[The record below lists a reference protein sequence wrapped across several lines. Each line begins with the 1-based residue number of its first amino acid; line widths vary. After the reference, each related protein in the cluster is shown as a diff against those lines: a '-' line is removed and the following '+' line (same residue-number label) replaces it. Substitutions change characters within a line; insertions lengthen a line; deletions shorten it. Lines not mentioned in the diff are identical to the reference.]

1 MAQGYNNI
9 IFEGRL
15 PDNDLK
21 SLLSRARG
29 VLFPAYEDFGIVPV
43 EAMAAGLPVVVFN
56 QGGAAETV
64 LPEFGEH
71 ITAQT
76 PDELVAAVQR
86 LETKTYDPDA
96 LKAHAEK
103 FSEERFRGELL
114 DAIEAAI
121 ERGPNRRFIE

>member
-1 MAQGYNNI
+1 
-9 IFEGRL
+9 
-15 PDNDLK
+15 
-21 SLLSRARG
+21 

-56 QGGAAETV
+56 QGGASETV

-71 ITAQT
+71 IAAQT

-86 LETKTYDPDA
+86 LEKKTYDPDA